1 MKSDS
6 RKILPML
13 IVSSMLC
20 LGLGFPLAA
29 RAVQEIQLASQQVE
43 VRMAVMQGPSGFSTV
58 GMTRNEG
65 RLDDYTVVDIQVF
78 PSPNEV
84 IARLANGEID
94 VAALPTNVA
103 ANLYAK
109 GVAVK
114 TAAIVGEG
122 MLMLLTNDSSIT
134 ELNDLANRNISIPGA
149 GGTPDQMARI
159 LIAALGYDST
169 TAVELDYSIASPA
182 QLTQMLIA
190 GKVDLAV
197 LPEPFVSM
205 ALNASEAIIPL
216 LDVQALWTALTG
228 TGNYP
233 MTVIVVSDRFV
244 EQYPEA
250 LPVVMDSLRDS
261 VQWVNANPAEA
272 GSLIE
277 KVGIMKAALAV
288 PAIPR
293 CNLVFKTA
301 KEGYEAMDLYL
312 KVLYGF
318 DYTSVGGAVPDESF
332 YLDY

>member
-1 MKSDS
+1 
-6 RKILPML
+6 ML
-13 IVSSMLC
+13 IVSIMLC
-20 LGLGFPLAA
+20 IGFPLAA
-29 RAVQEIQLASQQVE
+29 RAAQEIQLASQQVE

-122 MLMLLTNDSSIT
+122 MLMFLTNDSGIT
-134 ELNDLANRNISIPGA
+134 ELTDLANRKISIPGA

-159 LIAALGYDST
+159 LIAALGYDSE

-190 GKVDLAV
+190 GKVDFAV

-216 LDVQALWTALTG
+216 LDIQALWTALTG

-233 MTVIVVSDRFV
+233 MTVVVVSDRFV

-250 LPVVMDSLRDS
+250 LPVVMGSLKDS
-261 VQWVNANPAEA
+261 VQWVNANPTEA

-277 KVGIMKAALAV
+277 KAGIMKAALAT

>member
-13 IVSSMLC
+13 IVSIMLC
-20 LGLGFPLAA
+20 IGFPLAA
-29 RAVQEIQLASQQVE
+29 RAAQEIQLASQQVE

-122 MLMLLTNDSSIT
+122 MLMFLTNDSGIT
-134 ELNDLANRNISIPGA
+134 ELTDLANRKISIPGA

-159 LIAALGYDST
+159 LIAALGYDSE

-190 GKVDLAV
+190 GKVDFAV

-216 LDVQALWTALTG
+216 LDIQALWTALTG

-233 MTVIVVSDRFV
+233 MTVVVVSDRFV

-250 LPVVMDSLRDS
+250 LPVVMGSLKDS
-261 VQWVNANPAEA
+261 VQWVNANPTEA

-277 KVGIMKAALAV
+277 KAGIMKAALAT